1 MKRHPNNKLVQHGP
15 PALYMDKNGYIY
27 MAIVKTNRFTGRN
40 SVEYYNLNRP
50 APPYKPNS
58 LKQFFKPA
66 SPKRKSPP
74 KRKNS
79 PKRKSPSPPKMNKFV
94 MPNFPGL

>member
-27 MAIVKTNRFTGRN
+27 MAIVKTNRLTGRN
-40 SVEYYNLNRP
+40 SVEYYNLTRP
-50 APPYKPNS
+50 APPYNPNS
-58 LKQFFKPA
+58 LKQFFKPPSPKRA
-66 SPKRKSPP
+66 SPKRKSP
-74 KRKNS
+74 KRNN
-79 PKRKSPSPPKMNKFV
+79 SPPKFKFV

>member
-1 MKRHPNNKLVQHGP
+1 
-15 PALYMDKNGYIY
+15 MDKNGYIY

-50 APPYKPNS
+50 APPYNPNS

-66 SPKRKSPP
+66 SPKRKSPSPP
-74 KRKNS
+74 KRKS
-79 PKRKSPSPPKMNKFV
+79 PSPPKRKSPSPPKMNKFV